1 MIAVMNSCTETFP
14 RPHRVLSGWS
24 SAAPNA
30 SGVQALARPSFSGK
44 PVTGLAQRSGFS
56 WRRTLSTSASKPTD
70 VQGALGA
77 DPFCGAGYVFRSKRM
92 DRIKLVWWD
101 GTGMR
106 LESGRFRW
114 RPIEDGL
121 MNLDWSRIEP
131 SDVAPPSAAL

>member
-1 MIAVMNSCTETFP
+1 VRRQP
-14 RPHRVLSGWS
+14 LQ
-24 SAAPNA
+24 A
-30 SGVQALARPSFSGK
+30 SKRWRAQASPANPLLL
-44 PVTGLAQRSGFS
+44 LAQRSGFS
-56 WRRTLSTSASKPTD
+56 WRRNLSTSASKPTD

-121 MNLDWSRIEP
+121 MNLDCSRVEP
-131 SDVAPPSAAL
+131 RDVARPSAAL